1 MIHFVNSIEE
11 IPEYPLSRTI
21 LIDDSLQSERD
32 VIERIEQA
40 LDSPYDKDNW
50 DGFNDVLC
58 DLQWLK
64 ESQVVLIHKSLPH
77 LTSRDL
83 RIYLEILE
91 SVSSLWADKDRWL
104 AQHRALWCLVDEELA
119 KPADSYNYIDF
130 QVYFL
135 VDDKEKIDFFLPGK
149 FPQPEVRW
157 KRAPATHI
165 GDIFEIP
172 LPGDRKRYMQF
183 ILVDSSQ
190 LGAWTVRVFKK
201 EYSID
206 NQPSIDSII
215 EDRVDFYMNTRALGI
230 GILEG
235 LWSRYGKS
243 DNLGNLNKVVFRYY
257 HDGLGFS
264 PSRWWVWKAAQP
276 VKRYKILPLWYL
288 SAAEG
293 SMSPPYGVV
302 HRIVTGRWFPFTNL
316 YDDYKTAPL
325 IDKIRIRGIGKIT
338 DKYIVPKRPAKTRK
352 G

>member
-21 LIDDSLQSERD
+21 LIDDSLQSKRE
-32 VIERIEQA
+32 VIDRIEQA

-50 DGFNDVLC
+50 DGFNDVLR

-64 ESQVVLIHKSLPH
+64 ESQVVLIHKSLPS
-77 LTSRDL
+77 LTSWDL
-83 RIYLEILE
+83 HIYLDILE
-91 SVSSLWADKDRWL
+91 DIAEPTDSTKDF
-104 AQHRALWCLVDEELA
+104 E
-119 KPADSYNYIDF
+119 
-130 QVYFL
+130 VYFL

-149 FPQPEVRW
+149 FPQPEVKG

-183 ILVDSSQ
+183 IIVDSSQ

-201 EYSID
+201 EYSIED
-206 NQPSIDSII
+206 QPSIDSII
-215 EDRVDFYMNTRALGI
+215 DDRVDFYMNTRALGV

-243 DNLGNLNKVVFRYY
+243 DNLGNLNKVVFRCY

-338 DKYIVPKRPAKTRK
+338 DKYIVPKRPVKTRK